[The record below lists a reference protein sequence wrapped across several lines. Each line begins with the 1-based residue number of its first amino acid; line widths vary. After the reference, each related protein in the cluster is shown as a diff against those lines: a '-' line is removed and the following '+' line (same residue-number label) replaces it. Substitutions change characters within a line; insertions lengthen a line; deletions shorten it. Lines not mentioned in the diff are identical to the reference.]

1 MSAQTLLPRILLVED
16 NEFSRYLLID
26 YLTNAGYKVLGLSEG
41 GPSGSIFFQSLV
53 QFQPHLILL
62 DLRLPGV
69 SGYNLLEQVKQNS
82 EFRHIPVIVISAHA
96 FKADQERAIK
106 LGASRY
112 FVKPTNLNH
121 LVQAINEEL
130 HPFSPGC

>member
-1 MSAQTLLPRILLVED
+1 MSETPPRILLVED

-26 YLTNAGYKVLGLSEG
+26 YLTNAGYKVLGLSGG
-41 GPSGSIFFQSLV
+41 GPAGSTFFQNLTR
-53 QFQPHLILL
+53 FQPDLILL

-69 SGYNLLEQVKQNS
+69 SGYSLLEQIKQNP
-82 EFRHIPVIVISAHA
+82 EFQRIPVIVVSAHA
-96 FKADQERAIK
+96 FRADQERAVS

-112 FVKPTNLNH
+112 FVKPTDLSN

-130 HPFSPGC
+130 RSLFS